1 MEYEERLDPLK
12 NIDLKNNYH
21 QQKWKFRTIL
31 TIKRVGIKF
40 LFKACSKPLF
50 EMKYLVM
57 ISSFYFLL
65 RTNVRFFLKLLL
77 SLLRVWH
84 MCVSDIASMQEQWI
98 QVKRNQFFSILFF
111 FKSEV
116 NTKVDYSKLS
126 GETLQKTLEA
136 ATCVKS
142 LFDGVLSLQ
151 HVIFYYI
158 ICIMK

>member
-1 MEYEERLDPLK
+1 
-12 NIDLKNNYH
+12 
-21 QQKWKFRTIL
+21 
-31 TIKRVGIKF
+31 
-40 LFKACSKPLF
+40 
-50 EMKYLVM
+50 
-57 ISSFYFLL
+57 
-65 RTNVRFFLKLLL
+65 
-77 SLLRVWH
+77 
-84 MCVSDIASMQEQWI
+84 MCVSDIASMQEQSI
-98 QVKRNQFFSILFF
+98 QIQRNQFFSILFF